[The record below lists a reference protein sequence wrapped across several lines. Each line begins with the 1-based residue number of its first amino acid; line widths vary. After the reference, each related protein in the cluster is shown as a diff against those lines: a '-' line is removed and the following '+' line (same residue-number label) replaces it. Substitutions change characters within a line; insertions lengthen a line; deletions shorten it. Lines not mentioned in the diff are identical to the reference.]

1 MSFTWTSY
9 YELDDDEFSAAQ
21 EERRAMTNEND
32 N

>member
-9 YELDDDEFSAAQ
+9 YELSDDEYAAAVA
-21 EERRAMTNEND
+21 EREAMNADD